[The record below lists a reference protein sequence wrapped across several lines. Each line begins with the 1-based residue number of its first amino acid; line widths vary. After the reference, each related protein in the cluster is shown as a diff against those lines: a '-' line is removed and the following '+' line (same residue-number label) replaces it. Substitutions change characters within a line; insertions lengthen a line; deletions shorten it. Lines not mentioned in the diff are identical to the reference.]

1 MPNPN
6 NAPDPQNVYIL
17 EDFFQGRDVEQA
29 LLKADELNETKL
41 DFLQAAQDAVD
52 SQQVATADEL
62 IHTITVVEKVVEQI
76 PVTVDFK
83 YATNIQFTTEG
94 ATLKAQLIDQDG
106 APIGDV
112 EVFSIPTGSVVIGG
126 SYDSTSGNIVLTLE
140 SGSTIEV
147 PATAF
152 QNGLQAKID
161 ANNKLSADYLTDGTA
176 NKVFTAAD
184 KAKVDDSINEAGSG
198 LTVYE
203 SSGDKI
209 VKHTNSVSAVT
220 TAEFSKVTYDA
231 QGHITGSQPVTKA
244 DVTALNL
251 NGADVK
257 MTGYVKPVSTADIE
271 PTDTVNQAIGKLEKA
286 VEDAGSGDGTVKSVA
301 VSMPTGFTVTGSPIT
316 ESGTIAVAM
325 TDGYSI
331 PTNAKQAE
339 WDAKLANTVKVNN
352 KLISENPV
360 LDGGDIVL
368 TGYQIAPTAAD
379 VLATDTVNE
388 AIGKLQ
394 KTIKE
399 GGGGTGDVS
408 SVASTSDSISITP
421 TTGAVKVSV
430 ASGYTIPQNA
440 DIAAWNAK
448 QNALTAEQLDAVNSG
463 IDAESV
469 QVISEALQ
477 NVQTLVIDNLPVNPT
492 THETQ
497 DLLYASSID
506 VTIDN
511 STYVVTFQLKDQK
524 GDNIGSSKTID
535 LPIESLVMSVAYNDV
550 TKKIIITLQNGTTTE
565 IPVADLTAGLQPTI
579 DATHKVSADYI
590 DDSESTNKFV
600 TAGDKTRIA
609 ESVNKVKM
617 DGLTN
622 ISGLDIETV
631 GTDKVITH
639 TNSVDAV
646 AEGTFS
652 KLAYDRHGHITGT
665 DAVTTADITALVDG
679 ADVNIGTYEKEA
691 SYSAVTSADSVNL
704 AIAKLEAGVT
714 AAISGGVASV
724 DVNVNS
730 GLAVDQTT
738 GAVVINTAT
747 GHTIPETADVTDWN
761 KIKDATW
768 TGITKTVDSGTGALT
783 FTASGDTVTLTGYTA
798 GAEGDIAANDDV
810 NTAISKLATAVEAA
824 AESGVTEL
832 STANGSHLTV
842 DNSTGAV
849 EIGIANDY
857 SIPTTAKQ
865 TEWDAKL
872 DNTTTIN
879 GQSVVSGTYTI
890 GGANIELTDYTAGA
904 TGAIT
909 DEDNVN
915 TAFSK
920 LVTAVD
926 SKVSVS
932 IDPDVATRLVFA

>member
-17 EDFFQGRDVEQA
+17 EDFFQGRDVEEA
-29 LLKADELNETKL
+29 LLKADELNDTKL
-41 DFLQAAQDAVD
+41 EFLQAAQDAVD
-52 SQQVATADEL
+52 GHQVSSADEL
-62 IHTITVVEKVVEQI
+62 IHTITVVEKVVQQI

-106 APIGDV
+106 APIGDL
-112 EVFSIPTGSVVIGG
+112 EAFSIPTGSIVVDG
-126 SYDSTSGNIVLTLE
+126 SYDSGTGNIVLELE
-140 SGSTIEV
+140 SGNTIEI

-161 ANNKLSADYLTDGTA
+161 ANNKLSADYVIDGTA

-184 KAKVDDSINEAGSG
+184 KAKVNDSINEAGSG

-220 TAEFSKVTYDA
+220 TAGFNKVAYDA

-257 MTGYVKPVSTADIE
+257 MTGYTKPASTADIE

-301 VSMPTGFTVTGSPIT
+301 VSMPTGFTITGSPIT
-316 ESGTIAVAM
+316 ESGTITVAM

-360 LDGGDIVL
+360 LDGRDIVL
-368 TGYQIAPTAAD
+368 TGYQIAPEAAD
-379 VLATDTVNE
+379 VVATDTVNE

-399 GGGGTGDVS
+399 GGGGSGEVS
-408 SVASTSDSISITP
+408 SVTSTSDSISIAP
-421 TTGAVKVSV
+421 TSGAVKVAV
-430 ASGYTIPQNA
+430 ASGYTIPQDA
-440 DIAAWNAK
+440 DITAWNAK
-448 QNALTAEQLDAVNSG
+448 QNALTAAQLDAVNSG
-463 IDAESV
+463 ITAESV
-469 QVISEALQ
+469 QVISESLTEI
-477 NVQTLVIDNLPVNPT
+477 QTRVLDQLPT
-492 THETQ
+492 SA

-524 GDNIGSSKTID
+524 GADIGSAKTID
-535 LPIESLVMSVAYNDV
+535 LPIESLVMSVAYNDT

-590 DDSESTNKFV
+590 DDTESTNKFV

-609 ESVNKVKM
+609 ESVNKVKT
-617 DGLTN
+617 DSSTLAN
-622 ISGLDIETV
+622 ISGLEIETD

-639 TNSVDAV
+639 TNSIDAV

-652 KLAYDRHGHITGT
+652 KLAYDRHGHVTGT
-665 DAVTTADITALVDG
+665 TAVTTADITALVDG
-679 ADVNIGTYEKEA
+679 LDIDLGEYTKESSYSPITYE
-691 SYSAVTSADSVNL
+691 DSVNE

-724 DVNVNS
+724 NVGDNS
-730 GLAVDQTT
+730 GLAVNQTT
-738 GAVVINTAT
+738 GAVVVSVDGT
-747 GHTIPETADVTDWN
+747 HTIPETADVTDWN

-768 TGITKTVDSGTGALT
+768 
-783 FTASGDTVTLTGYTA
+783 
-798 GAEGDIAANDDV
+798 
-810 NTAISKLATAVEAA
+810 
-824 AESGVTEL
+824 
-832 STANGSHLTV
+832 
-842 DNSTGAV
+842 
-849 EIGIANDY
+849 IGI
-857 SIPTTAKQ
+857 S
-865 TEWDAKL
+865 
-872 DNTTTIN
+872 
-879 GQSVVSGTYTI
+879 
-890 GGANIELTDYTAGA
+890 
-904 TGAIT
+904 
-909 DEDNVN
+909 
-915 TAFSK
+915 
-920 LVTAVD
+920 
-926 SKVSVS
+926 
-932 IDPDVATRLVFA
+932 

>member
-17 EDFFQGRDVEQA
+17 EDFFQGRDVEEA
-29 LLKADELNETKL
+29 LLKADELTDTKL
-41 DFLQAAQDAVD
+41 EFLQAAQDAVD
-52 SQQVATADEL
+52 GHQVSSADEL
-62 IHTITVVEKVVEQI
+62 IHTITVVEKVVQQI

-112 EVFSIPTGSVVIGG
+112 EAFSIPTGSVVVDG

-140 SGSTIEV
+140 SGTTIEI

-152 QNGLQAKID
+152 QDGLQAKID
-161 ANNKLSADYLTDGTA
+161 ANNKLSADYLIDGTA

-184 KAKVDDSINEAGSG
+184 KAKVNASINEAGSG

-257 MTGYVKPVSTADIE
+257 MTGYSKPASAADIE

-325 TDGYSI
+325 ADGYSI
-331 PTNAKQAE
+331 PTDTKQAE

-360 LDGGDIVL
+360 LDGRDIVL
-368 TGYQIAPTAAD
+368 TGYQIAPEAAD
-379 VLATDTVNE
+379 VVATDTVNE

-399 GGGGTGDVS
+399 GGGGSGEVS
-408 SVASTSDSISITP
+408 SVTSTSDSISIAP
-421 TTGAVKVSV
+421 TTGAIKVAV
-430 ASGYTIPQNA
+430 ASGYTIPQDT
-440 DIAAWNAK
+440 DITAWNAK
-448 QNALTAEQLDAVNSG
+448 QNALTAAQLDAVNSG
-463 IDAESV
+463 ITAESV
-469 QVISEALQ
+469 QVISESLTEI
-477 NVQTLVIDNLPVNPT
+477 QTRVLDQLPT
-492 THETQ
+492 SA

-524 GDNIGSSKTID
+524 GDNIGSAKTID
-535 LPIESLVMSVAYNDV
+535 LPIESLVMSVAYNDT

-579 DATHKVSADYI
+579 DASHKVSADYI
-590 DDSESTNKFV
+590 DDTESTNKFV

-609 ESVNKVKM
+609 ESVNKVKT
-617 DGLTN
+617 DSSTLAN
-622 ISGLDIETV
+622 ISGLEIETD

-665 DAVTTADITALVDG
+665 DAVTTADITALIDG
-679 ADVNIGTYEKEA
+679 LDINLGEYTKESSYSPITYE
-691 SYSAVTSADSVNL
+691 DSVNE

-724 DVNVNS
+724 DVNANS

-761 KIKDATW
+761 KLKDATW
-768 TGITKTVDSGTGALT
+768 TGITKTVDSDTGALT
-783 FTASGDTVTLTGYTA
+783 FTASGDTVTLTGYTT
-798 GAEGDIAANDDV
+798 GAEGAVTANDDV

-832 STANGSHLTV
+832 STADGSHLIV

-849 EIGIANDY
+849 EISVDDDY

-865 TEWDAKL
+865 TEWDDKL

-890 GGANIELTDYTAGA
+890 GGADIDLTGYTAQSA
-904 TGAIT
+904 TDPISAT
-909 DEDNVN
+909 DDIN
-915 TAFSK
+915 TAVGK
-920 LVTAVD
+920 LVTD
-926 SKVSVS
+926 IESKVSVN

>member
-6 NAPDPQNVYIL
+6 TTPDPQNVYIL
-17 EDFFQGRDVEQA
+17 EDFFHGQDVEAA

-52 SQQVATADEL
+52 SQQVSSADEL

-106 APIGDV
+106 APVGDV
-112 EVFSIPTGSVVIGG
+112 ETFSIPTGSVVVDG
-126 SYDSTSGNIVLTLE
+126 SYDSVSGNIVLELE
-140 SGSTIEV
+140 SGNTIEI

-152 QNGLQAKID
+152 QNGLQPKID
-161 ANNKLSADYLTDGTA
+161 ANNKLSVDYLIDGTA

-184 KAKVDDSINEAGSG
+184 KAKVNDSINEAGSG
-198 LTVYE
+198 LTIYE

-220 TAEFSKVTYDA
+220 TAGFNKVAYDA

-257 MTGYVKPVSTADIE
+257 MTGYSKPASTADIE

-301 VSMPTGFTVTGSPIT
+301 VSMPTGFTVTGSPVT
-316 ESGTIAVAM
+316 ESGTIAVTM
-325 TDGYSI
+325 SDGYSI

-352 KLISENPV
+352 KLISESPV

-368 TGYQIAPTAAD
+368 TGYQIAQEAAD
-379 VLATDTVNE
+379 VVATDTVNQ

-399 GGGGTGDVS
+399 GGGGSGEVS
-408 SVASTSDSISITP
+408 SVTSTSDSIAIAP
-421 TTGAVKVSV
+421 TSGAVKVAV
-430 ASGYTIPQNA
+430 ASGYTIPHDT
-440 DIAAWNAK
+440 DITAWNAK
-448 QNALTAEQLDAVNSG
+448 QNALTAEQLAAVNSG
-463 IDAESV
+463 ITADSLTA
-469 QVISEALQ
+469 ISNTVNA
-477 NVQTLVIDNLPVNPT
+477 VQTVVLNQIPT
-492 THETQ
+492 GQ
-497 DLLYASSID
+497 NLLYAANMD

-511 STYVVTFQLKDQK
+511 TNYQVTFQLKDQH
-524 GDNIGSSKTID
+524 GNNIGNSRMID
-535 LPIESLVMSVAYNDV
+535 LPIESLVLNVEYDDV
-550 TKKIIITLQNGTTTE
+550 NKAIKITLQNGTVTT
-565 IPVADLTAGLQPTI
+565 IPVADITSGLQPTI
-579 DATHKVSADYI
+579 DADHKVSADYI
-590 DDSESTNKFV
+590 DDSESVNKFV
-600 TAGDKTRIA
+600 TAADKTRIA

-639 TNSVDAV
+639 INNVDAV

-652 KLAYDRHGHITGT
+652 KLAYDRHGHVTGT
-665 DAVTTADITALVDG
+665 DAVTAADITALVNG
-679 ADVNIGTYEKEA
+679 TNVNIGTYQKEA
-691 SYSAVTSADSVNL
+691 SYTAVTSADSVNL
-704 AIAKLEAGVT
+704 AIAKLEAGID

-724 DVNVNS
+724 NVGANS

-738 GAVVINTAT
+738 GAVTVSVDSTHA
-747 GHTIPETADVTDWN
+747 IPESADVTEWN

-768 TGITKTVDSGTGALT
+768 TGISKTADSETGALT
-783 FTASGDTVTLTGYTA
+783 YTASGETVQLTGYID
-798 GAEGDIAANDDV
+798 GAEGAVEATDTV
-810 NTAISKLATAVEAA
+810 NTAISKLVTAVADA
-824 AESGVTEL
+824 AESGVTEI
-832 STANGSHLTV
+832 STADESHLTV

-849 EIGIANDY
+849 EISVDDDY

-879 GQSVVSGTYTI
+879 GQTVVNGAYTI
-890 GGANIELTDYTAGA
+890 GGADITLTGYTAQSA
-904 TGAIT
+904 TDPISAT
-909 DEDNVN
+909 DDINEAVG
-915 TAFSK
+915 K
-920 LVTAVD
+920 LVAD
-926 SKVSVS
+926 IESKVSVS
-932 IDPDVATRLVFA
+932 IDPNVSTRLVFA

>member
-6 NAPDPQNVYIL
+6 TTPDPQNVYIL
-17 EDFFQGRDVEQA
+17 EDFFHGQDVEAA
-29 LLKADELNETKL
+29 LLKADELTETKL

-52 SQQVATADEL
+52 GQQVSSADEL

-94 ATLKAQLIDQDG
+94 ATLKAQLIDQYG

-112 EVFSIPTGSVVIGG
+112 EAFSIPTGSVVIDG
-126 SYDSTSGNIVLTLE
+126 SYDSVSGNIVLTLE
-140 SGSTIEV
+140 NGNTIEI

-161 ANNKLSADYLTDGTA
+161 ANNKLSADYLIDGTA

-184 KAKVDDSINEAGSG
+184 KAKVNASINEAGSG

-220 TAEFSKVTYDA
+220 AAGFNKVAYDA

-251 NGADVK
+251 NGADVT
-257 MTGYVKPVSTADIE
+257 MTGYVKPASADAIA

-301 VSMPTGFTVTGSPIT
+301 VTMPTGFTVTGSPVT

-325 TDGYSI
+325 SDGYSI
-331 PTNAKQAE
+331 PTDTKQAE
-339 WDAKLANTVKVNN
+339 WDTKLANTVKVNN
-352 KLISENPV
+352 KLISESPV
-360 LDGGDIVL
+360 LNGGDIVL
-368 TGYQIAPTAAD
+368 TGYQIASEAAD
-379 VLATDTVNE
+379 VAATDTVNE

-399 GGGGTGDVS
+399 GGGGSGEVS
-408 SVASTSDSISITP
+408 SVTSTSDSISIAP
-421 TTGAVKVSV
+421 TSGAVKVAV
-430 ASGYTIPQNA
+430 ASGYTIPQDT
-440 DIAAWNAK
+440 DIATWNAK
-448 QNALTAEQLDAVNSG
+448 QEALTAEQLKAVNSG
-463 IDAESV
+463 ITAESMT
-469 QVISEALQ
+469 VISEALSD
-477 NVQTLVIDNLPVNPT
+477 VQTLVIDNLPVDPD

-497 DLLYASSID
+497 NLLYASSID

-524 GDNIGSSKTID
+524 GANIGSAKTID
-535 LPIESLVMSVAYNDV
+535 LPIESLVMSVAYNDD

-579 DATHKVSADYI
+579 DADHKVNADYI
-590 DDSESTNKFV
+590 DDSESVNKFV
-600 TAGDKTRIA
+600 TSADKTRIA
-609 ESVNKVKM
+609 ESVNKVKTE
-617 DGLTN
+617 DLTN
-622 ISGLDIETV
+622 ISGLDIETD

-639 TNSVDAV
+639 TNNVDAV

-665 DAVTTADITALVDG
+665 TAVTTADITALVNG
-679 ADVNIGTYEKEA
+679 TNVNIGTYEKEE

-704 AIAKLEAGVT
+704 AIAKLEAGID
-714 AAISGGVASV
+714 AAISGGVVSLTTAQNSNLVV
-724 DVNVNS
+724 DT
-730 GLAVDQTT
+730 TT
-738 GAVVINTAT
+738 GAVTLNVAT
-747 GHTIPETADVTDWN
+747 DHTIPETADVADWN

-768 TGITKTVDSGTGALT
+768 TGISKTADSETGALT
-783 FTASGDTVTLTGYTA
+783 YTASGETVALTGYEA
-798 GAEGDIAANDDV
+798 GAEGAITANDTVD
-810 NTAISKLATAVEAA
+810 TAISKLVTAVAEA

-832 STANGSHLTV
+832 SIADGSHLTV
-842 DNSTGAV
+842 DTSTGAV
-849 EIGIANDY
+849 ELSVDDNY

-865 TEWDAKL
+865 SEWDEKL

-879 GQSVVSGTYTI
+879 GQSVNDGAYTI
-890 GGANIELTDYTAGA
+890 GGADIDLTDYTAGA

-909 DEDNVN
+909 DEDDVN

-932 IDPDVATRLVFA
+932 LDPDVATRLVFA

>member
-29 LLKADELNETKL
+29 LLKADELNDTKL

-52 SQQVATADEL
+52 SQQVSTADEL

-112 EVFSIPTGSVVIGG
+112 EVFSIPTGSVVVDG
-126 SYDSTSGNIVLTLE
+126 SYDSGTGNIVLELE
-140 SGSTIEV
+140 NGNTIEV

-220 TAEFSKVTYDA
+220 TAEFSKITYDA

-316 ESGTIAVAM
+316 ESGTITVAM

-339 WDAKLANTVKVNN
+339 WDTKLANTVKVNN

-360 LDGGDIVL
+360 LNGADIVL
-368 TGYQIAPTAAD
+368 TGYQIAPAAAD

-440 DIAAWNAK
+440 DITAWNAK

-477 NVQTLVIDNLPVNPT
+477 DVQTLVIDNLPIDPT

-497 DLLYASSID
+497 SLLYASSID

-524 GDNIGSSKTID
+524 GANIGLAKTID

-622 ISGLDIETV
+622 ISGLDIETD

-679 ADVNIGTYEKEA
+679 RDINLGNYTKES
-691 SYSAVTSADSVNL
+691 SYSPIDNEDSVNE

-768 TGITKTVDSGTGALT
+768 TGITKTVDSGTGVLT

-798 GAEGDIAANDDV
+798 GAEGAITANDDV

-832 STANGSHLTV
+832 STADGSHLTV

-865 TEWDAKL
+865 SEWDDKL

-890 GGANIELTDYTAGA
+890 GGADIDLTDYTAGA

-932 IDPDVATRLVFA
+932 LDPDVSTRLVFS

>member
-17 EDFFQGRDVEQA
+17 EDFFHGQDVEQA

-41 DFLQAAQDAVD
+41 EFLQAAQDAVD

-62 IHTITVVEKVVEQI
+62 IRTITVVEEVVEQI
-76 PVTVDFK
+76 PVTADFK

-106 APIGDV
+106 VPIGDV
-112 EVFSIPTGSVVIGG
+112 EAFSIPTGSVVVNG
-126 SYDSTSGNIVLTLE
+126 SYDSGSGNIVLTLE
-140 SGSTIEV
+140 SGNTIEI

-161 ANNKLSADYLTDGTA
+161 ANNKLSADYLIDGTA

-184 KAKVDDSINEAGSG
+184 KAKVNASINEAGSG

-220 TAEFSKVTYDA
+220 TAGFNKVAYDA

-257 MTGYVKPVSTADIE
+257 MTGYSKPASTANIK

-325 TDGYSI
+325 SDGYSI
-331 PTNAKQAE
+331 PTDTKQAE

-352 KLISENPV
+352 KLVSENPV
-360 LDGGDIVL
+360 LNGGDIVL
-368 TGYQIAPTAAD
+368 TGYEIAPTAAD
-379 VLATDTVNE
+379 VVATDTVNQ

-399 GGGGTGDVS
+399 GGGGSGEVS
-408 SVASTSDSISITP
+408 SVTSTSDSISITP
-421 TTGAVKVSV
+421 TTGAVKVAV
-430 ASGYTIPQNA
+430 ASGYTIPQDT
-440 DIAAWNAK
+440 DITTWNAK
-448 QNALTAEQLDAVNSG
+448 QNALTTAQLAAVNSG
-463 IDAESV
+463 ITAESV
-469 QVISEALQ
+469 QVISEALSD
-477 NVQTLVIDNLPVNPT
+477 VQTLVIDNLPVDPT

-497 DLLYASSID
+497 NLLYASSID

-524 GDNIGSSKTID
+524 GANIGSAKTLD
-535 LPIESLVMSVAYNDV
+535 LPIESLVMSVAYNDE

-579 DATHKVSADYI
+579 DATHKVSADFI
-590 DDSESTNKFV
+590 DDTESTNKFV

-609 ESVNKVKM
+609 ESVNKVKT
-617 DGLTN
+617 DSSTLAN
-622 ISGLDIETV
+622 ISGLEIETD

-639 TNSVDAV
+639 TNSVGAV
-646 AEGTFS
+646 VEGTFS
-652 KLAYDRHGHITGT
+652 KLAYDRHGHVTGT
-665 DAVTTADITALVDG
+665 TAVTTADITALVNG
-679 ADVNIGTYEKEA
+679 TNVNIGTYKKEA

-704 AIAKLEAGVT
+704 AIAKLEAGID

-724 DVNVNS
+724 NVGANS
-730 GLAVDQTT
+730 GLAVNQTT
-738 GAVVINTAT
+738 GAVVVSVDGTHA
-747 GHTIPETADVTDWN
+747 IPESAAVADWN
-761 KIKDATW
+761 KIRDATW
-768 TGITKTVDSGTGALT
+768 TGISKTADSETGALT
-783 FTASGDTVTLTGYTA
+783 YTASGDTVTLAGYEKPQETSAIEATDTINEAIGKLETA
-798 GAEGDIAANDDV
+798 LDNPSGKTYSDTSNGWAAKPALVSEKDATYVYTDFDTVDGVDIPAIKIGD
-810 NTAISKLATAVEAA
+810 
-824 AESGVTEL
+824 GVTTVVML
-832 STANGSHLTV
+832 PFASANG
-842 DNSTGAV
+842 
-849 EIGIANDY
+849 I
-857 SIPTTAKQ
+857 TADRMAS
-865 TEWDAKL
+865 W
-872 DNTTTIN
+872 
-879 GQSVVSGTYTI
+879 
-890 GGANIELTDYTAGA
+890 
-904 TGAIT
+904 
-909 DEDNVN
+909 
-915 TAFSK
+915 
-920 LVTAVD
+920 D
-926 SKVSVS
+926 SKVSAR
-932 IDPDVATRLVFA
+932 INADTLELY

>member
-17 EDFFQGRDVEQA
+17 EDFFHGQDVEAA
-29 LLKADELNETKL
+29 LLKADELTETKL

-52 SQQVATADEL
+52 GQQVSSADEL

-112 EVFSIPTGSVVIGG
+112 EAFSIPTGSVVIDG
-126 SYDSTSGNIVLTLE
+126 SYDSESGNIVLTLE
-140 SGSTIEV
+140 NGNTIEI

-161 ANNKLSADYLTDGTA
+161 ANNKLSADYLIDGTA

-184 KAKVDDSINEAGSG
+184 KAKVNASINEAGSG

-220 TAEFSKVTYDA
+220 TAGFNKVAYDA

-251 NGADVK
+251 NGADVT
-257 MTGYVKPVSTADIE
+257 MTGYVKPASTDAIA

-301 VSMPTGFTVTGSPIT
+301 VTMPAGFTVTGSPVT

-325 TDGYSI
+325 SDGYSI
-331 PTNAKQAE
+331 PTDTKQAE

-352 KLISENPV
+352 KLISESPV
-360 LDGGDIVL
+360 LNGGDIVL
-368 TGYQIAPTAAD
+368 TGYQIASEAAD
-379 VLATDTVNE
+379 VVATDTVNE

-399 GGGGTGDVS
+399 GGGGSGEVS
-408 SVASTSDSISITP
+408 SVTSTSDSIAIAP
-421 TTGAVKVSV
+421 TSGAVKVAV
-430 ASGYTIPQNA
+430 ASGYTIPQDA
-440 DIAAWNAK
+440 DITAWNAK
-448 QNALTAEQLDAVNSG
+448 QNALTAEQLKAVNSG
-463 IDAESV
+463 ITAESMT
-469 QVISEALQ
+469 VIEESLTEIQTRVIDQLPSEA
-477 NVQTLVIDNLPVNPT
+477 
-492 THETQ
+492 

-524 GDNIGSSKTID
+524 GANIGSAKTID
-535 LPIESLVMSVAYNDV
+535 LPIESLVMSVAYNDE

-579 DATHKVSADYI
+579 DADHKVNADYI
-590 DDSESTNKFV
+590 DDSESVNKFV
-600 TAGDKTRIA
+600 TSADKTRIA
-609 ESVNKVKM
+609 ESVNKVKTE
-617 DGLTN
+617 DLTN
-622 ISGLDIETV
+622 ISGLDIETD

-639 TNSVDAV
+639 TNNVDAV

-652 KLAYDRHGHITGT
+652 KLAYDRHGHVTGT
-665 DAVTTADITALVDG
+665 TAVTTADITALVNG
-679 ADVNIGTYEKEA
+679 TNVNIGTYEKEE
-691 SYSAVTSADSVNL
+691 SYSAVTSEDSVNL
-704 AIAKLEAGVT
+704 AIAKLEAGID

-724 DVNVNS
+724 NVGANS
-730 GLAVDQTT
+730 GLAVNQTT
-738 GAVVINTAT
+738 GAVVVSVDGTHA
-747 GHTIPETADVTDWN
+747 IPESADVTEWN

-768 TGITKTVDSGTGALT
+768 TGISKTADSETGALT
-783 FTASGDTVTLTGYTA
+783 YTASGDTVTLDGYEKPRETSAIKATDTINEAIGKLETA
-798 GAEGDIAANDDV
+798 LDDPSGKTYSDTSNGWATKPTLVSEKDATYVYTDFDTVDGVDIPAIKIGD
-810 NTAISKLATAVEAA
+810 
-824 AESGVTEL
+824 GVTTVVML
-832 STANGSHLTV
+832 PFASANGITADRMASW
-842 DNSTGAV
+842 DN
-849 EIGIANDY
+849 
-857 SIPTTAKQ
+857 
-865 TEWDAKL
+865 
-872 DNTTTIN
+872 
-879 GQSVVSGTYTI
+879 
-890 GGANIELTDYTAGA
+890 
-904 TGAIT
+904 
-909 DEDNVN
+909 
-915 TAFSK
+915 
-920 LVTAVD
+920 
-926 SKVSVS
+926 KVSAR
-932 IDPDVATRLVFA
+932 INADTLELY

>member
-6 NAPDPQNVYIL
+6 TTPDPQNVYIL
-17 EDFFQGRDVEQA
+17 EDFFHGQDVEAA
-29 LLKADELNETKL
+29 LLKADELNDTKL
-41 DFLQAAQDAVD
+41 GFLQAAQDAVD
-52 SQQVATADEL
+52 SQQVSSADEL

-112 EVFSIPTGSVVIGG
+112 EAFSIPTGSVVVDG
-126 SYDSTSGNIVLTLE
+126 SYDSVSGNIVLELE
-140 SGSTIEV
+140 SGNTIEI

-152 QNGLQAKID
+152 QNGLQPKID
-161 ANNKLSADYLTDGTA
+161 ANNKLSVDYLIDGTA

-184 KAKVDDSINEAGSG
+184 KAKVNDSINEAGSG

-209 VKHTNSVSAVT
+209 VKHTNSVNAVT
-220 TAEFSKVTYDA
+220 TAGFNKVAYDA
-231 QGHITGSQPVTKA
+231 QGHITGSQPVSKA
-244 DVTALNL
+244 DLLTLNL

-257 MTGYVKPVSTADIE
+257 LDGYSKAATAE
-271 PTDTVNQAIGKLEKA
+271 AVVATDTVNQAIGKLEKA

-301 VSMPTGFTVTGSPIT
+301 VSMPTGFTVTGSPVT

-325 TDGYSI
+325 SDGYSI

-352 KLISENPV
+352 KLISESPV

-368 TGYQIAPTAAD
+368 TGYQIAQEAAD
-379 VLATDTVNE
+379 VVATDTVNQ

-399 GGGGTGDVS
+399 GGGGSGEVS
-408 SVASTSDSISITP
+408 SVTSTSDSIAIAP
-421 TTGAVKVSV
+421 TSGAVKVAV
-430 ASGYTIPQNA
+430 ASGYTIPQDT
-440 DIAAWNAK
+440 DITAWNAK
-448 QNALTAEQLDAVNSG
+448 QDALTAEQLAAVNSG
-463 IDAESV
+463 ITEESLT
-469 QVISEALQ
+469 VISEALSDI
-477 NVQTLVIDNLPVNPT
+477 QTLVIDNLPVDPS

-497 DLLYASSID
+497 NLLYASSID

-511 STYVVTFQLKDQK
+511 STYVVEFQLKDQK
-524 GDNIGSSKTID
+524 GANIGSAKTID

-579 DATHKVSADYI
+579 DADHKVSADYI
-590 DDSESTNKFV
+590 DDSESVNKFV
-600 TAGDKTRIA
+600 TATDKTRIA
-609 ESVNKVKM
+609 DSVNKVKM

-639 TNSVDAV
+639 TNNVDAV
-646 AEGTFS
+646 TEGTFS
-652 KLAYDRHGHITGT
+652 KLAYDRHGHVTGT
-665 DAVTTADITALVDG
+665 DAVTAADITALVNG
-679 ADVNIGTYEKEA
+679 TNVNIGTYQKEA
-691 SYSAVTSADSVNL
+691 SYTAVTSADSVNL
-704 AIAKLEAGVT
+704 AIAKLEAGID

-724 DVNVNS
+724 NVGANS

-738 GAVVINTAT
+738 GAVTVSVDSTHA
-747 GHTIPETADVTDWN
+747 IPESADVTEWN

-768 TGITKTVDSGTGALT
+768 TGISKTADSETGALT
-783 FTASGDTVTLTGYTA
+783 YTASGETVQLTGYTD
-798 GAEGDIAANDDV
+798 GAEGAVEATDTV
-810 NTAISKLATAVEAA
+810 NTAISKLVTAVADA
-824 AESGVTEL
+824 AESGVTEI
-832 STANGSHLTV
+832 STADNSHLTV

-849 EIGIANDY
+849 EISVDDNY

-865 TEWDAKL
+865 TEWDEKL
-872 DNTTTIN
+872 DNTITIN

-890 GGANIELTDYTAGA
+890 GGADIDLTDYTTGA

-909 DEDNVN
+909 AEDDVN

-926 SKVSVS
+926 SKVSVG
-932 IDPDVATRLVFA
+932 IDPDVSTRLVFA

>member
-17 EDFFQGRDVEQA
+17 EDFFHGQDVEEA

-41 DFLQAAQDAVD
+41 EFLQAAQDAVD

-112 EVFSIPTGSVVIGG
+112 EAFSIPTGSVVVDG
-126 SYDSTSGNIVLTLE
+126 SYNSGSGNIVLELE
-140 SGSTIEV
+140 SGNTIEI

-161 ANNKLSADYLTDGTA
+161 ANNKLSVDYLIDGTA

-184 KAKVDDSINEAGSG
+184 KAKVNDSINEAGSG

-220 TAEFSKVTYDA
+220 TAGFNKVAYDA

-257 MTGYVKPVSTADIE
+257 MTGYSKPASTADIE

-286 VEDAGSGDGTVKSVA
+286 VENAGSGDGTVKSVA

-325 TDGYSI
+325 SDGYSI
-331 PTNAKQAE
+331 PTDAKQAE
-339 WDAKLANTVKVNN
+339 WDTKLANTVKVNN
-352 KLISENPV
+352 KLVSESPV
-360 LDGGDIVL
+360 LDGRDIVL
-368 TGYQIAPTAAD
+368 TGYQIAEQAAD
-379 VLATDTVNE
+379 VAATDTVNQ

-399 GGGGTGDVS
+399 GGGGSGEVS
-408 SVASTSDSISITP
+408 SVTSTSNSISIAP
-421 TTGAVKVSV
+421 TSGAVKVAV
-430 ASGYTIPQNA
+430 ASGYTIPQDT
-440 DIAAWNAK
+440 DITTWNAK
-448 QNALTAEQLDAVNSG
+448 QDALTAEQLAAVNSG
-463 IDAESV
+463 IDAEAMT
-469 QVISEALQ
+469 VIEESLTDI
-477 NVQTLVIDNLPVNPT
+477 QTLVIDNLPVDPS

-497 DLLYASSID
+497 NLLYASSID

-524 GDNIGSSKTID
+524 GNNIGSSKTID

-579 DATHKVSADYI
+579 DADHKVNADYI
-590 DDSESTNKFV
+590 DDSESVNKFV
-600 TAGDKTRIA
+600 TAA
-609 ESVNKVKM
+609 N
-617 DGLTN
+617 
-622 ISGLDIETV
+622 
-631 GTDKVITH
+631 
-639 TNSVDAV
+639 
-646 AEGTFS
+646 
-652 KLAYDRHGHITGT
+652 
-665 DAVTTADITALVDG
+665 ITAWNSKMAGDVTINSKSVADSPTLDG
-679 ADVNIGTYEKEA
+679 ADIELTGYEKPAATRSILETDTVNEA
-691 SYSAVTSADSVNL
+691 IGKLEKAVEDASSGSSKTYSNSSAGWAAQPSLVSELNAIYIYTDFDSADDRHIPAMKIGDGVTRVVELPFSAAN
-704 AIAKLEAGVT
+704 GVT
-714 AAISGGVASV
+714 A
-724 DVNVNS
+724 
-730 GLAVDQTT
+730 T
-738 GAVVINTAT
+738 
-747 GHTIPETADVTDWN
+747 
-761 KIKDATW
+761 KI
-768 TGITKTVDSGTGALT
+768 
-783 FTASGDTVTLTGYTA
+783 
-798 GAEGDIAANDDV
+798 AE
-810 NTAISKLATAVEAA
+810 
-824 AESGVTEL
+824 
-832 STANGSHLTV
+832 
-842 DNSTGAV
+842 
-849 EIGIANDY
+849 
-857 SIPTTAKQ
+857 
-865 TEWDAKL
+865 W
-872 DNTTTIN
+872 
-879 GQSVVSGTYTI
+879 
-890 GGANIELTDYTAGA
+890 
-904 TGAIT
+904 
-909 DEDNVN
+909 
-915 TAFSK
+915 
-920 LVTAVD
+920 D
-926 SKVSVS
+926 SKVSAALS
-932 IDPDVATRLVFA
+932 TSGDTLLLY

>member
-17 EDFFQGRDVEQA
+17 EDFFHGQDVEQA

-41 DFLQAAQDAVD
+41 EFLQAAQNAVD

-112 EVFSIPTGSVVIGG
+112 EAFSIPTGSVVVDG
-126 SYDSTSGNIVLTLE
+126 SYDSGAENIVLTLE
-140 SGSTIEV
+140 NGNTIEI

-161 ANNKLSADYLTDGTA
+161 ANNKLSADYLIDGTA

-184 KAKVDDSINEAGSG
+184 KAKVNASINEAGSG

-220 TAEFSKVTYDA
+220 TAGFNKVAYDA

-257 MTGYVKPVSTADIE
+257 MTGYVKPTSAADIE

-301 VSMPTGFTVTGSPIT
+301 ISMPTGFTVTGSPVT

-325 TDGYSI
+325 SDGYSI
-331 PTNAKQAE
+331 PTDTKQAE

-360 LDGGDIVL
+360 LDGRDIVL
-368 TGYQIAPTAAD
+368 TGYQIAPVAAD
-379 VLATDTVNE
+379 VVATDTVNE

-399 GGGGTGDVS
+399 GGGGSGEVS
-408 SVASTSDSISITP
+408 SVTSTSNSISITP
-421 TTGAVKVSV
+421 TTGAVKVAV
-430 ASGYTIPQNA
+430 ASGYTIPQDA
-440 DIAAWNAK
+440 DITAWNAK
-448 QNALTAEQLDAVNSG
+448 QNALTTAQLDAVNSG
-463 IDAESV
+463 ITADSLTT
-469 QVISEALQ
+469 ISNTVNTIQTVVLNQIPTGQ
-477 NVQTLVIDNLPVNPT
+477 N
-492 THETQ
+492 
-497 DLLYASSID
+497 LLYAANMD

-511 STYVVTFQLKDQK
+511 TNYQVTFQLKDQQ
-524 GDNIGSSKTID
+524 GNNIGNSRMID
-535 LPIESLVMSVAYNDV
+535 LPIESLVLNVEYDAVNKAIV
-550 TKKIIITLQNGTTTE
+550 ITLQNGTTTE

-579 DATHKVSADYI
+579 DATHKVNADYI
-590 DDSESTNKFV
+590 DDTESTNKFV
-600 TAGDKTRIA
+600 TASDKTRIA
-609 ESVNKVKM
+609 ESVNKVKT
-617 DGLTN
+617 DSSTLAN
-622 ISGLDIETV
+622 ISGLEIETD

-646 AEGTFS
+646 TEGTFS
-652 KLAYDRHGHITGT
+652 KLAYDRHGHVTGT

-679 ADVNIGTYEKEA
+679 LDINLGDYTKESSYSPITYE
-691 SYSAVTSADSVNL
+691 DSVNE

-724 DVNVNS
+724 DVNANS

-761 KIKDATW
+761 KLKDATW
-768 TGITKTVDSGTGALT
+768 TGITKTVDSGTGALI

-798 GAEGDIAANDDV
+798 GAEGAITANDDV

-832 STANGSHLTV
+832 STADGSHLTV

-849 EIGIANDY
+849 EIGIADDY
-857 SIPTTAKQ
+857 AIPTTAKQ
-865 TEWDAKL
+865 SEWDAKL

-879 GQSVVSGTYTI
+879 GQSVNDGAYTI
-890 GGANIELTDYTAGA
+890 GGADIDLTDYTAGA

-909 DEDNVN
+909 AEDDVN

-926 SKVSVS
+926 SKVSVG
-932 IDPDVATRLVFA
+932 IDPDVSTRLVFA